1 MNKNNNNNTT
11 TEEFCRRYEARV
23 ERTGQYYRR
32 AEPSP
37 WRVNDYPGTSVV
49 KQADFMHITEV
60 PMVSI
65 TLPEDR
71 LGALIEHERRVT
83 DMIGPKP
90 MYPSKYAVLDNII
103 REHEEESRLRHT
115 NPALKKA
122 WANYQLLL
130 SMVKY

>member
-1 MNKNNNNNTT
+1 MNNNTT
-11 TEEFCRRYEARV
+11 IEEFCRRYEARV

-37 WRVNDYPGTSVV
+37 WRISDYRETSSI
-49 KQADFMHITEV
+49 ADGRFLHFVEV
-60 PMVSI
+60 PLVAI

-83 DMIGPKP
+83 DMIDKKSQFH
-90 MYPSKYAVLDNII
+90 SKYHVLDHII
-103 REHEEESRLRHT
+103 QEHEEESRLRST

-122 WANYQLLL
+122 WDNYQLLL
-130 SMVKY
+130 RIHGR

>member
-1 MNKNNNNNTT
+1 MMNNNNTT

-23 ERTGQYYRR
+23 ERTGRYHRR

-37 WRVNDYPGTSVV
+37 WRMSDYRETSSI
-49 KQADFMHITEV
+49 ADERFLHFVEV
-60 PMVSI
+60 PLVAI

-83 DMIGPKP
+83 DMIERKP
-90 MYPSKYAVLDNII
+90 MYPTKYSVLDHII
-103 REHEEESRLRHT
+103 REHEEECRLRST

-122 WANYQLLL
+122 WDNYQLLL
-130 SMVKY
+130 RIHGR

>member
-1 MNKNNNNNTT
+1 MNNNTAT

-23 ERTGQYYRR
+23 ERTGQRYRR

-37 WRVNDYPGTSVV
+37 WRISDYRETSSI
-49 KQADFMHITEV
+49 ADESFLHFVEV
-60 PMVSI
+60 PLVAI

-83 DMIGPKP
+83 DMIDTKSQFHSR
-90 MYPSKYAVLDNII
+90 YSVLDHII
-103 REHEEESRLRHT
+103 REHEEESRLRST

-122 WANYQLLL
+122 WENYQLLL
-130 SMVKY
+130 RIHGR

>member
-1 MNKNNNNNTT
+1 MMNNNNTT

-23 ERTGQYYRR
+23 ERTGRYHRR

-37 WRVNDYPGTSVV
+37 WRISDYRETSSI
-49 KQADFMHITEV
+49 ADERFLHFVEV
-60 PMVSI
+60 PLVAI

-83 DMIGPKP
+83 DMIERKP
-90 MYPSKYAVLDNII
+90 MYPTKYSVLDHII
-103 REHEEESRLRHT
+103 REHEEECRLRST

-122 WANYQLLL
+122 WDNYQLLL
-130 SMVKY
+130 RIHGR

>member
-1 MNKNNNNNTT
+1 MNNNNNNTT

-23 ERTGQYYRR
+23 ERTGRYHRR

-37 WRVNDYPGTSVV
+37 WRISDYRETSSL
-49 KQADFMHITEV
+49 ADERFLHFVEV
-60 PMVSI
+60 PVVAI

-83 DMIGPKP
+83 DMIDTKSQFHSR
-90 MYPSKYAVLDNII
+90 YSVLDHII
-103 REHEEESRLRHT
+103 REHEEESRLRYT

-122 WANYQLLL
+122 WDNYQLILN
-130 SMVKY
+130 MVKY

>member
-1 MNKNNNNNTT
+1 MMNNNNTT

-23 ERTGQYYRR
+23 ERTGRYHRR

-37 WRVNDYPGTSVV
+37 WRISDYRETSSL
-49 KQADFMHITEV
+49 ADERFLHFVEV
-60 PMVSI
+60 PLVAI

-83 DMIGPKP
+83 DMIERKP
-90 MYPSKYAVLDNII
+90 MYPTKYSVLDHII
-103 REHEEESRLRHT
+103 REHEEECRLRST

-122 WANYQLLL
+122 WDNYQLLL
-130 SMVKY
+130 RIHGR

>member
-1 MNKNNNNNTT
+1 MMNNNTTT

-23 ERTGQYYRR
+23 ERTSRYYRR

-37 WRVNDYPGTSVV
+37 WRVNDYRVV

-71 LGALIEHERRVT
+71 LGALIEHERRIS
-83 DMIGPKP
+83 DMLDPGPYRSHKHQQIE
-90 MYPSKYAVLDNII
+90 AII
-103 REHEEESRLRHT
+103 AEHEEECRLRYT

-122 WANYQLLL
+122 WDNYQLLL
-130 SMVKY
+130 RIHGR

>member
-1 MNKNNNNNTT
+1 MMNNNNTT

-23 ERTGQYYRR
+23 ERTGRYHRR

-37 WRVNDYPGTSVV
+37 WKISDYRETSSI
-49 KQADFMHITEV
+49 ADERFLHFVEV
-60 PMVSI
+60 PLVAI

-83 DMIGPKP
+83 DMIERKP
-90 MYPSKYAVLDNII
+90 MYPTKYSVLDHII
-103 REHEEESRLRHT
+103 REHEEECRLRST

-122 WANYQLLL
+122 WDNYQLLL
-130 SMVKY
+130 RIHGR

>member
-1 MNKNNNNNTT
+1 MMNNNTTT

-23 ERTGQYYRR
+23 ERTGRYYRR

-37 WRVNDYPGTSVV
+37 WRVNDYRVV

-71 LGALIEHERRVT
+71 LGALIEHERRIS
-83 DMIGPKP
+83 DMLNPVPYRSHKHQQIE
-90 MYPSKYAVLDNII
+90 AII
-103 REHEEESRLRHT
+103 AEHEEECRLRYT

-122 WANYQLLL
+122 WENYQLLL
-130 SMVKY
+130 RIHGR

>member
-1 MNKNNNNNTT
+1 MNNNNNNTT

-23 ERTGQYYRR
+23 VRTGRYHRR

-37 WRVNDYPGTSVV
+37 WRISDYRETSSL
-49 KQADFMHITEV
+49 ADERFLHFVEV
-60 PMVSI
+60 PVVAI

-83 DMIGPKP
+83 DMIDTKSQFHSR
-90 MYPSKYAVLDNII
+90 YSVLDHII
-103 REHEEESRLRHT
+103 REHEEECRLRST

-122 WANYQLLL
+122 WDNYQLLL
-130 SMVKY
+130 RIHGR